1 MQQHLTIAVIAAC
14 PFPYT
19 RGTPIRI
26 QRLSETLSAFG
37 HTIHI
42 FTYPIG
48 QGALSE
54 DIQVSRVVNLL
65 RYKKYDSGPSLQKP
79 FLDTLMVLRLAHF
92 LAQTRVDILY
102 AHHFEGALVALTARG
117 TRDIPIVYDAHTTLS
132 GELDSYHSIFK
143 SRAVASVGSW
153 LDSFVPRMSNHIL
166 SVSDEIAEILYRQG
180 IPQDRVTVIPNGTE
194 CEELAQGNAARA
206 RERFHLEDRPTIIY
220 TGNFALFQG
229 IQYLIE
235 AMPKVLAAHPD
246 AQLVLA
252 GSGDTRP
259 YLESIATLN
268 IQHAIHFVHE
278 PTFVE
283 VTDLL
288 ALGDVAVS
296 PRTVCP
302 GIPLKLVN
310 YMAAG
315 KAIVAFEG
323 SAKALTHLKT
333 GYIVPNEN
341 IAALAEGIATLLINK
356 ELRER
361 LGAKAQYE
369 ASMTY
374 TWERMASKVVNVFE
388 YLTREQALA
397 LV

>member
-37 HTIHI
+37 HNVHI

-48 QGALSE
+48 RGSFSE
-54 DIQVSRVVNLL
+54 DIHVTRVANLL
-65 RYKKYDSGPSLQKP
+65 GYKKYDSGPSLQKP
-79 FLDTLMVLRLAHF
+79 LLDTLMVLRLAHF
-92 LAQTRVDILY
+92 LAQTHVDILY
-102 AHHFEGALVALTARG
+102 AHHFEGALVAMMARG
-117 TRDIPIVYDAHTTLS
+117 NRDIPIVYDAHTTLS
-132 GELDSYHSIFK
+132 GELDSYHNIFK
-143 SRAVASVGSW
+143 AKAVASVGSW
-153 LDSFVPRMSNHIL
+153 LDSFVPRMSDHII
-166 SVSDEIAEILYRQG
+166 SVSDEIAEILYREG
-180 IPQDRVTVIPNGTE
+180 IPQERVTVIPNGTE

-206 RERFHLEDRPTIIY
+206 RERFQLEDRPTIIY

-229 IQYLIE
+229 IQHLLV
-235 AMPKVLAAHPD
+235 ALPDVLTAHPD

-259 YLESIATLN
+259 YLESIEALGL
-268 IQHAIHFVHE
+268 QRSVHFVYE

-288 ALGDVAVS
+288 AMGDVAVS

-315 KAIVAFEG
+315 KATVAFEG

-341 IAALAEGIATLLINK
+341 IAAFANGIVTLLTNK

-374 TWERMASKVVNVFE
+374 TWERMTSKVINVFE
-388 YLTREQALA
+388 YLTSQHELA

>member
-37 HTIHI
+37 HNVHI

-48 QGALSE
+48 RGSLSE
-54 DIQVSRVVNLL
+54 DIHVTRVTNFLG
-65 RYKKYDSGPSLQKP
+65 YKKYDSGPSLQKP
-79 FLDTLMVLRLAHF
+79 LLDMLMVLRLAHF
-92 LAQTRVDILY
+92 LAQTHVDILY

-117 TRDIPIVYDAHTTLS
+117 NRAIPIVYDAHTTLS

-153 LDSFVPRMSNHIL
+153 LDSFVPRMSNHII

-180 IPQDRVTVIPNGTE
+180 IPQDSVTVIPNGTE
-194 CEELAQGNAARA
+194 CEELAQGNAART
-206 RERFHLEDRPTIIY
+206 RERFQLEDRPTIIY

-229 IQYLIE
+229 IHYLIE
-235 AMPKVLAAHPD
+235 AMPDVLAAHPD

-268 IQHAIHFVHE
+268 IQHAIHFIYE

-288 ALGDVAVS
+288 AMGDVAVS
-296 PRTVCP
+296 PRIVCP
-302 GIPLKLVN
+302 GIPLKIVN

-341 IAALAEGIATLLINK
+341 IVAFANSIVTLLTNK

-369 ASMTY
+369 AAMAY
-374 TWERMASKVVNVFE
+374 TWEHMASKVVNVFE